1 MPMTVKI
8 EGDGLGDLKK
18 GLAFLKGHRVL
29 VGIPEASGSHGKND
43 HAKTHRKRKN
53 ADGKSGGKSGSLTN
67 VALAFIMTNG
77 SPKKGIPPRPFLE
90 PAIEDSGV
98 RNRIAREM
106 GNAVTRA
113 ANGDLGGA
121 MNALNNA
128 GMIGRDAVKDK
139 IGSGVPPPN
148 KPATIRAK
156 GSGVTLIDT
165 ANMQGAVTYVIE

>member
-1 MPMTVKI
+1 M
-8 EGDGLGDLKK
+8 
-18 GLAFLKGHRVL
+18 
-29 VGIPEASGSHGKND
+29 
-43 HAKTHRKRKN
+43 
-53 ADGKSGGKSGSLTN
+53 
-67 VALAFIMTNG
+67 ALAFIMTNG

>member
-18 GLAFLKGHRVL
+18 GLAFLKDHRVL
-29 VGIPEASGSHGKND
+29 VGIPESSGSHGKND

-53 ADGKSGGKSGSLTN
+53 ADGESGGKSGSLTN
-67 VALAFIMTNG
+67 VALAFLMTNG

-90 PAIEDSGV
+90 PTFDDSGV
-98 RNRIAREM
+98 RNRIGREM

-113 ANGDLGGA
+113 ANGDLTGA
-121 MNALNNA
+121 MNALNTA
-128 GMIGRDAVKDK
+128 GMIGRDAVRNK
-139 IGSGVPPPN
+139 IASNVPPPN

-156 GSGVTLIDT
+156 GSNVTLIDQ
-165 ANMQGAVTYVIE
+165 ADMLKAVEYVIE

>member
-53 ADGKSGGKSGSLTN
+53 TDGESGGKSGSLTN

-98 RNRIAREM
+98 RNRIGREM
-106 GNAVTRA
+106 GNAVKRA
-113 ANGDLGGA
+113 ANGDYGGA

-128 GMIGRDAVKDK
+128 GMVGRDAVKNK